1 MKKKKK
7 AKTKILVEEEY
18 GWKYWLWE
26 IDTVGIICHLYFSR
40 YLLTDEWSEIE
51 AYFKEVVSPEE
62 FLCRNVKKQFL
73 GKWTELVYEE
83 YQTFLNNQF
92 YDGIAH
98 VHMNDDSWIREK
110 EETPSAEGFV
120 L

>member
-1 MKKKKK
+1 MEKK
-7 AKTKILVEEEY
+7 AKMEILVEEEY
-18 GWKYWLWE
+18 GWKYWLWK
-26 IDTVGIICHLYFSR
+26 IDI
-40 YLLTDEWSEIE
+40 DEWSEIE

-62 FLCRNVKKQFL
+62 FLCGNVQKQFL

-83 YQTFLNNQF
+83 YQTFLNNRF

-98 VHMNDDSWIREK
+98 VHMNDDSWIQEK